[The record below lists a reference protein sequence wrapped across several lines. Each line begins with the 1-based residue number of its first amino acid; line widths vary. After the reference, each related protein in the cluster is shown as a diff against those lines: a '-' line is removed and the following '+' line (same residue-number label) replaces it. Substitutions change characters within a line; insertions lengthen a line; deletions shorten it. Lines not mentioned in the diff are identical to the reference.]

1 MAQIKERNFMD
12 TFSVRDL
19 REHTGSLIH
28 DAEEGKLALVTK
40 RGKPVFLAVP
50 FSEELL
56 ELGLRPSLAISLY
69 KEGVLTLGKAAKL
82 ADQSLESFIE
92 RLGKLGLPIVD
103 YTVEELGKE
112 LKDFE

>member
-1 MAQIKERNFMD
+1 MD

-28 DAEEGKLALVTK
+28 DAEAGKLSLVTK

-56 ELGLRPSLAISLY
+56 KLGLRLSLAVNLY
-69 KEGVLTLGKAAKL
+69 KEGALTVGKAAKL
-82 ADQSLESFIE
+82 ADQSLENFIE
-92 RLGKLGLPIVD
+92 QLGKMGIPVVD
-103 YTVEELGKE
+103 YTVDDLSKE